1 MDTAKLKRFAQD
13 ARRML
18 IEQVETKLTA
28 VLKEDSLARRE
39 SKIAVHSLEEEIS
52 KTSRERVVE
61 RVAYLWFNRFCAFRF
76 MDVNGYTKVSV
87 VSPREEA
94 TQPEILAEAKAG
106 QVHDDLQPFINRERL
121 FGLLSGSVVSNE
133 PQQEAYRM
141 LLVASCNQYHKLM
154 PFLFEKIEDFSELL
168 LPDDLLSGNSILAYT
183 REAMTKES
191 CENVEVIGWLY
202 QFYISEKKDKVFS
215 DLKKNKK
222 ITPENIPAA
231 TQLFTPNWIVRYM
244 VENSLGRLWMLNRP
258 NSKLINQMEYYIPP
272 ASSGDSG
279 QRSVDSKNVNRD
291 QCSVERGINNGKKFQ
306 RTDSLA
312 KSDGLGRGSVSSE
325 QILSEGG
332 DVCFNKPGSEGNG
345 FGSFQHRGGVSS
357 SIESGISQFSFDLT
371 GVTGGSGDSDIAGNK
386 AQLHIGKSS
395 SKCSPVKRGDQQN
408 AECAPQQ
415 TGHCSQETDYLRI
428 SSPLEIR
435 ICDPACGSGHI
446 LVYAFELLYSIYEEE
461 GFDAPDIPGLILQN
475 NLFGIEIDERAAELA
490 AFALV
495 MKAREKDRRFFK
507 RAATCGEL
515 VEPNICLIEKV
526 EIEENDLQTYMDKVG
541 RDLFTANLEETL
553 RQFKDADNFG
563 SLIRPI
569 ETDVESVRKML
580 ETKGVEGNMFLAG
593 THESVLKILR
603 MVEFLRPRYHVV
615 VANPPYMGG
624 KGMNEELGKFAKKEY
639 PDSKSDLFAM
649 FIERNLDLVVKQG
662 CVGMITMQSWMF
674 LSSFE
679 SLRKKILENDTILSM
694 SHLGARGFDSI
705 GGEVVQT
712 TAFVLEHEQRADH
725 RGEYLRLVDGEN
737 EAEKQKDF
745 RDNRFGGK
753 LKFTASAEDFGKV
766 PGCPIAYWFPLSAY
780 QIFEKN
786 QQISDIAQVKT
797 GMTTADNERFVRA
810 WYEISY
816 NRIGLGF
823 RSAKEAKESG
833 CKWFPYN
840 KGGGYRK
847 WYGFAENLVNWEND
861 GLEIKNN
868 FDANGK
874 RKASVRAEE
883 FYFKKAITYS
893 AVTSGQFSSRLS
905 DSGFLFDSG
914 GSSIFSDDDKLD
926 LLAAML
932 STKIPGYFLEGFNDT
947 INFQPGDISRIPVVH
962 CNFEGSLT
970 NCLKYAKTDWNSFEI
985 SWDFQSL
992 PLINSKVNISTIA
1005 KAYGVLLT
1013 QWRNVSLEMQHLEEE
1028 NNRIFIEAYGLQD
1041 ELTPEVPLKEITLTC
1056 NPYYRYGDDKT
1067 PEQLEGLLLQDTMKE
1082 FISYSVGCMF
1092 GRYSLDKPGL
1102 VLANQGETLED
1113 YLKQVP
1119 QPTFMPD
1126 EDNVIPLMEVDWFP
1140 DDLVERFKRFL
1151 KTTFGEENF
1160 EENLR
1165 FIEEALGYK
1174 TNGKGKPQ
1182 LIRDYFLNSFYT
1194 DHLKTYK
1201 KRPIYWMFSSPK
1213 GTFNALIYMHRYRP
1227 DTVSIILNDYLRV
1240 FRTKLEAYLD
1250 NKTHESISPTATAG
1264 QKTAALREIEKLK
1277 KQIAEIDEYERD
1289 VLYPLAGEKIEID
1302 LDDGVKK
1309 NYPRFGKAL
1318 RTIPGLDKGEE

>member
-371 GVTGGSGDSDIAGNK
+371 GVTGGSGDTDIAGNK

-461 GFDAPDIPGLILQN
+461 GFDAPEIPGLILQN
-475 NLFGIEIDERAAELA
+475 NL
-490 AFALV
+490 
-495 MKAREKDRRFFK
+495 
-507 RAATCGEL
+507 
-515 VEPNICLIEKV
+515 
-526 EIEENDLQTYMDKVG
+526 
-541 RDLFTANLEETL
+541 LE
-553 RQFKDADNFG
+553 
-563 SLIRPI
+563 
-569 ETDVESVRKML
+569 
-580 ETKGVEGNMFLAG
+580 
-593 THESVLKILR
+593 
-603 MVEFLRPRYHVV
+603 
-615 VANPPYMGG
+615 
-624 KGMNEELGKFAKKEY
+624 
-639 PDSKSDLFAM
+639 
-649 FIERNLDLVVKQG
+649 
-662 CVGMITMQSWMF
+662 
-674 LSSFE
+674 
-679 SLRKKILENDTILSM
+679 
-694 SHLGARGFDSI
+694 
-705 GGEVVQT
+705 
-712 TAFVLEHEQRADH
+712 
-725 RGEYLRLVDGEN
+725 
-737 EAEKQKDF
+737 
-745 RDNRFGGK
+745 
-753 LKFTASAEDFGKV
+753 
-766 PGCPIAYWFPLSAY
+766 
-780 QIFEKN
+780 
-786 QQISDIAQVKT
+786 
-797 GMTTADNERFVRA
+797 
-810 WYEISY
+810 
-816 NRIGLGF
+816 
-823 RSAKEAKESG
+823 
-833 CKWFPYN
+833 
-840 KGGGYRK
+840 
-847 WYGFAENLVNWEND
+847 
-861 GLEIKNN
+861 
-868 FDANGK
+868 
-874 RKASVRAEE
+874 
-883 FYFKKAITYS
+883 
-893 AVTSGQFSSRLS
+893 
-905 DSGFLFDSG
+905 
-914 GSSIFSDDDKLD
+914 
-926 LLAAML
+926 
-932 STKIPGYFLEGFNDT
+932 
-947 INFQPGDISRIPVVH
+947 
-962 CNFEGSLT
+962 
-970 NCLKYAKTDWNSFEI
+970 
-985 SWDFQSL
+985 
-992 PLINSKVNISTIA
+992 
-1005 KAYGVLLT
+1005 
-1013 QWRNVSLEMQHLEEE
+1013 
-1028 NNRIFIEAYGLQD
+1028 
-1041 ELTPEVPLKEITLTC
+1041 
-1056 NPYYRYGDDKT
+1056 
-1067 PEQLEGLLLQDTMKE
+1067 
-1082 FISYSVGCMF
+1082 
-1092 GRYSLDKPGL
+1092 
-1102 VLANQGETLED
+1102 
-1113 YLKQVP
+1113 
-1119 QPTFMPD
+1119 
-1126 EDNVIPLMEVDWFP
+1126 
-1140 DDLVERFKRFL
+1140 
-1151 KTTFGEENF
+1151 
-1160 EENLR
+1160 
-1165 FIEEALGYK
+1165 
-1174 TNGKGKPQ
+1174 
-1182 LIRDYFLNSFYT
+1182 
-1194 DHLKTYK
+1194 
-1201 KRPIYWMFSSPK
+1201 
-1213 GTFNALIYMHRYRP
+1213 
-1227 DTVSIILNDYLRV
+1227 
-1240 FRTKLEAYLD
+1240 
-1250 NKTHESISPTATAG
+1250 
-1264 QKTAALREIEKLK
+1264 
-1277 KQIAEIDEYERD
+1277 
-1289 VLYPLAGEKIEID
+1289 
-1302 LDDGVKK
+1302 
-1309 NYPRFGKAL
+1309 
-1318 RTIPGLDKGEE
+1318 

>member
-258 NSKLINQMEYYIPP
+258 NSKLIDKMEYYIPP

-279 QRSVDSKNVNRD
+279 QRSVDSENVNRD

-371 GVTGGSGDSDIAGNK
+371 GVTGGSGDTDIAGNK

-461 GFDAPDIPGLILQN
+461 GFDTPEIPGLILQN

-553 RQFKDADNFG
+553 QQFKDADNFG

-712 TAFVLEHEQRADH
+712 TAFVLENKHRADH

-753 LKFTASAEDFGKV
+753 LKFTASAEDFGKI
-766 PGCPIAYWFPLSAY
+766 PGCPIAYWVSENFRSTYASYKLIIDKIDVCAGM
-780 QIFEKN
+780 Q
-786 QQISDIAQVKT
+786 T
-797 GMTTADNERFVRA
+797 GDNERFLRLWQEVD
-810 WYEISY
+810 
-816 NRIGLGF
+816 LGNTSLF
-823 RSAKEAKESG
+823 GIDKSV
-833 CKWFPYN
+833 KWFPYN
-840 KGGGYRK
+840 KGGEWRK
-847 WYGFAENLVNWEND
+847 WYGNRDYVVNWYNNGE
-861 GLEIKNN
+861 EIYKFRPRSVLRNASYYHKEGITWSDITTKSFAARYSPPGCL
-868 FDANGK
+868 FDVKG
-874 RKASVRAEE
+874 S
-883 FYFKKAITYS
+883 
-893 AVTSGQFSSRLS
+893 
-905 DSGFLFDSG
+905 SGFP
-914 GSSIFSDDDKLD
+914 KL
-926 LLAAML
+926 
-932 STKIPGYFLEGFNDT
+932 TT
-947 INFQPGDISRIPVVH
+947 INSVLSFFNSKLLKKYMDALNPTVTFQVGDISRIPFRS
-962 CNFEGSLT
+962 NIDLEGVT
-970 NCLKYAKTDWNSFEI
+970 ACLVSISKQDWDSFET
-985 SWDFQSL
+985 SWDFKIFPIIIVQKSFLSL
-992 PLINSKVNISTIA
+992 SQAYNALRAQWNEIVSK
-1005 KAYGVLLT
+1005 
-1013 QWRNVSLEMQHLEEE
+1013 MQHLEEE

-1041 ELTPEVPLKEITLTC
+1041 ELTPDVPLKEITLTC

>member
-371 GVTGGSGDSDIAGNK
+371 GVTGGSGDTDIAGNK

-461 GFDAPDIPGLILQN
+461 GFDAPEIPGLILQN

-649 FIERNLDLVVKQG
+649 FIERGFEFVPKLGYSAMV
-662 CVGMITMQSWMF
+662 TMQSWMF

-679 SLRKKILENDTILSM
+679 
-694 SHLGARGFDSI
+694 
-705 GGEVVQT
+705 
-712 TAFVLEHEQRADH
+712 
-725 RGEYLRLVDGEN
+725 YLRLKILNSTTIDCMVHMGNMVMGIAFGTCATVWQNQFKPAWKGNFSYVDYKDLTVNNLPKEFPVNN
-737 EAEKQKDF
+737 E
-745 RDNRFGGK
+745 R
-753 LKFTASAEDFGKV
+753 LKTASAEDFGKV
-766 PGCPIAYWFPLSAY
+766 PGSPIAYWMPENIRYAFQNYKSFDEMNKSVVGLQSGNT
-780 QIFEKN
+780 EKFIRTWHEVPYAEIGIGKKWVS
-786 QQISDIAQVKT
+786 IS
-797 GMTTADNERFVRA
+797 
-810 WYEISY
+810 
-816 NRIGLGF
+816 
-823 RSAKEAKESG
+823 
-833 CKWFPYN
+833 
-840 KGGGYRK
+840 KGGRFRN
-847 WYGFAENLVNWEND
+847 WYGNHIEIVEWEND
-861 GLEIKNN
+861 GEKIKGCAGSRPQNISYY
-868 FDANGK
+868 F
-874 RKASVRAEE
+874 RKGIVCS
-883 FYFKKAITYS
+883 AITAGSNSY
-893 AVTSGQFSSRLS
+893 RLLPE
-905 DSGFLFDSG
+905 GFIFDVNMRA
-914 GSSIFSDDDKLD
+914 IFSNGIISNEY
-926 LLAAML
+926 LLA
-932 STKIPGYFLEGFNDT
+932 FL
-947 INFQPGDISRIPVVH
+947 ISKVSSFLTSILNPTMALNIEDLERIPILYNDYQQSIISNTIV
-962 CNFEGSLT
+962 CIDICKKDWDSYETSYEF
-970 NCLKYAKTDWNSFEI
+970 KTSPILVGQAHDNTIKI
-985 SWDFQSL
+985 SYSNLRQEWLD
-992 PLINSKVNISTIA
+992 VTA
-1005 KAYGVLLT
+1005 
-1013 QWRNVSLEMQHLEEE
+1013 EMQHLENE
-1028 NNRIFIEAYGLQD
+1028 NNRVFIDAYGLQN
-1041 ELTPEVPLKEITLTC
+1041 ELTPNVPLKEITLTC

-1067 PEQLEGLLLQDTMKE
+1067 EEQLEGLLLQDTMKE

-1182 LIRDYFLNSFYT
+1182 PIRDYFLNTFYT